1 MVRNMNDMNSLY
13 SVSVIIPVHNTAP
26 YLERCVESVRNQTLK
41 NIEIILVENKSQ
53 DNSPVLCD
61 EYARR
66 DPRIKVLHLSIAG
79 LSIARNAGLKI
90 ASAPYVGFIDSDD
103 YISETM
109 FQDLL
114 DAISSSQA
122 EMAYCNFCYEY
133 EDGKIETV
141 YTDSGHT
148 CIRQPKE
155 VIEDI
160 ICEKVSSSSCT
171 KLFKKELFAS
181 LLFPDTLDMNKHYHF
196 FMAEY
201 PRLDFVKEKRL
212 FSEKERGAI
221 IKMIAQ
227 TCFYHFSD
235 FMQEAKFLRDR
246 KQIKDMRVRM
256 RKWLSLPSDEIDK
269 KMYKRIRK
277 ITYFWPIYYWKHY
290 ARKKRE

>member
-1 MVRNMNDMNSLY
+1 MSILSECLDYFVKKKEQNIAELAKKCRVDRSTMYQYIRGKHPLQNQEL
-13 SVSVIIPVHNTAP
+13 
-26 YLERCVESVRNQTLK
+26 LET
-41 NIEIILVENKSQ
+41 ILAELRLTPEERSKAMQAFEVTHVGEEK
-53 DNSPVLCD
+53 
-61 EYARR
+61 YYRR
-66 DPRIKVLHLSIAG
+66 KKV
-79 LSIARNAGLKI
+79 
-90 ASAPYVGFIDSDD
+90 
-103 YISETM
+103 
-109 FQDLL
+109 
-114 DAISSSQA
+114 
-122 EMAYCNFCYEY
+122 
-133 EDGKIETV
+133 
-141 YTDSGHT
+141 
-148 CIRQPKE
+148 
-155 VIEDI
+155 
-160 ICEKVSSSSCT
+160 
-171 KLFKKELFAS
+171 KELFAS
-181 LLFPDTLDMNKHYHF
+181 LLFPEGVFFEDHAVLYKWVAMCTKVVWVDKVYYYYYQRDGSICHTLDMNKHYHF

-269 KMYKRIRK
+269 KLYKRIRK

>member
-1 MVRNMNDMNSLY
+1 MNDMNSLY

-133 EDGKIETV
+133 EVHEAKRNIEKGV
-141 YTDSGHT
+141 ALYSQV
-148 CIRQPKE
+148 CIF
-155 VIEDI
+155 
-160 ICEKVSSSSCT
+160 S
-171 KLFKKELFAS
+171 
-181 LLFPDTLDMNKHYHF
+181 Y
-196 FMAEY
+196 
-201 PRLDFVKEKRL
+201 L
-212 FSEKERGAI
+212 FSRACGGYSGVDALR
-221 IKMIAQ
+221 
-227 TCFYHFSD
+227 SD
-235 FMQEAKFLRDR
+235 SYR
-246 KQIKDMRVRM
+246 
-256 RKWLSLPSDEIDK
+256 
-269 KMYKRIRK
+269 
-277 ITYFWPIYYWKHY
+277 TGH
-290 ARKKRE
+290 